1 MCSRC
6 WSALLARMLFCG
18 LAAALPALHSVR
30 AHEPIPRQIVVE
42 VSGQLL
48 APLIERPI
56 DDVQPVDEIIL
67 GARAIGEA
75 HVIGQPK
82 LVLADDPDSAA
93 FVVALAGTIQSRTV
107 GHKGPIDIYSH
118 SQTQF
123 TATKRV
129 VYVPELGFVAQPAQI
144 DAQTSTQTEQIVP
157 DRGGILG
164 RLVERRGWNR
174 VARTRGRV
182 NQIVEGL
189 AEAKIAEAFDR
200 LLDQRLAGVNRIAD
214 QRYLIT
220 AALRG
225 QTAPRYECCTKHGS
239 LIIAASSGE
248 GVVPNKPR
256 EDLVARGLAGSPVQ
270 VWIHE
275 SVVGDRTAIVLRN
288 VDLLRRLLDPA
299 VVKRQPVAADA
310 STAAPSRRS
319 YDFAAIGDWIVVHS
333 GKATVATVPVVV
345 EANGHVGGGP

>member
-1 MCSRC
+1 MCCRC

-18 LAAALPALHSVR
+18 LAATIPAFQSVR
-30 AHEPIPRQIVVE
+30 AQEPIPRQIVVE

-56 DDVQPVDEIIL
+56 DEVQPVDEMIL

-107 GHKGPIDIYSH
+107 GHKGPIDIYSY
-118 SQTQF
+118 SETQF

-129 VYVPELGFVAQPAQI
+129 VYVPERGFVAQAAQI
-144 DAQTSTQTEQIVP
+144 DAETSTQTERIVP

-174 VARTRGRV
+174 VAQNRPQV
-182 NQIVEGL
+182 NQIVQTL
-189 AEAKIAEAFDR
+189 AKTKIGEAFDR

-225 QTAPRYECCTKHGS
+225 QAAPKYECCTKHGS

-248 GVVPNKPR
+248 GHLRSKPR

-299 VVKRQPVAADA
+299 VFQRQPVAAA
-310 STAAPSRRS
+310 STAAPSRRF

-333 GKATVATVPVVV
+333 RSASATTVPVVA
-345 EANGHVGGGP
+345 ETGEHVGGGP